1 MNSCQKCLDLKGL
14 GEKVVSP
21 ALCERHCSLAIGR
34 HQHNGNVVRRAL
46 AFQLLTE
53 QSAIQASQE
62 NVQENQ
68 IRLETEKALQVA
80 SPAV

>member
-1 MNSCQKCLDLKGL
+1 
-14 GEKVVSP
+14 
-21 ALCERHCSLAIGR
+21 
-34 HQHNGNVVRRAL
+34 VVRRAL